1 MNVGIVGAG
10 AWGTALGIVAARGGA
25 NVVMW
30 SFDGL
35 YKEFDGVDMPSNL
48 RVTQNMSEM
57 AKMDAWLVVTPAA
70 FFRET
75 MARAREFYA
84 GQPIIIC
91 TKGAEPSSGDF
102 MSEVLT
108 GVLPECKDFGVLS
121 GPQFA
126 AEVARG
132 VPTGSTLAGTSNVRN
147 IGREILNKLYISDSD
162 DIIGAE
168 YCGVGKNAVALICGY
183 NLVASAGEN
192 ERAMIFTRAWNEV
205 VEMGKKS
212 GARAETFLDLCGVGD
227 LFLSAT
233 SETSRNFSGGMAIA
247 RGEEIVGTVEGIS
260 ALHGIIARAARAG
273 VDVPVLKEMRDK
285 MKL

>member
-1 MNVGIVGAG
+1 MNVGIIGAG
-10 AWGTALGIVAARGGA
+10 AWGTALGLVAARGGA
-25 NVVMW
+25 DVVLW

-35 YKEFDGVDMPSNL
+35 YKVFDGVDMPANL
-48 RVTQNMSEM
+48 TVTSDIAEM
-57 AKMDAWLVVTPAA
+57 GKMDAWLVVTPAA

-75 MARAREFYA
+75 MAQTREFYK

-91 TKGAEPSSGDF
+91 TKGAEPETCAF
-102 MSEVLT
+102 MSEILV
-108 GVLPECKDFGVLS
+108 GVLPECADFGVLS

-132 VPTGSTLAGTSNVRN
+132 VPTGSTLAGTPGVRSV
-147 IGREILNKLYISDSD
+147 GQQILKELYIHESD

-183 NLVASAGEN
+183 NYIAAAGEN

-205 VEMGKKS
+205 VAMGKKS
-212 GARAETFLDLCGVGD
+212 GANAETFLDLCGVGD

-247 RGEEIVGTVEGIS
+247 RGEVPSGTVEGLS
-260 ALHGIIARAARAG
+260 ALCGLVLRAERMG
-273 VDVPVLKEMRDK
+273 VDTPVLKEMCG
-285 MKL
+285 KLKL